1 MKMTDLSAR
10 SLKFVAALVLVAGLA
25 ACAAAPETEE
35 VVEAP
40 EVLELTIAEL
50 LADPLAFEDKE
61 VRIEGVISHVCRHS
75 GDKMR
80 VLQDDSELT
89 VQVMLG
95 EFTGRFDAESEGIR
109 VALHGVV
116 TAEVT
121 NLDELEDHDHDHE
134 EGHECETTAAAVEAM
149 KAKGLDPSIRT
160 RILLR
165 EYELIQPV
173 A

>member
-1 MKMTDLSAR
+1 MKKTDLSVG
-10 SLKFVAALVLVAGLA
+10 SLKYIAILAVVVGFA
-25 ACAAAPETEE
+25 ACGSAPEIEE
-35 VVEAP
+35 VAEAP
-40 EVLELTIAEL
+40 EVHETTIAAL
-50 LADPLAFEDKE
+50 LADPLAFEDKQ
-61 VRIEGVISHVCRHS
+61 VKIEGVISHVCRHS

-95 EFTGRFDAESEGIR
+95 EFTGQFDVESEGAR
-109 VALHGVV
+109 VVLKGVV

-121 NLDELEDHDHDHE
+121 NLDELEDHDHE

-149 KAKGLDPSIRT
+149 KAKGLDPQIRT
-160 RILLR
+160 RILLAN
-165 EYELIQPV
+165 YELIQPV